1 MGTNEAPRDRIK
13 ELEIE
18 AGVRA
23 ALLPLP
29 TEALAS
35 SALGERPTAQP
46 SQSAKGRVKTA
57 LGSPEVR
64 PWGKLA
70 TELSDLSLQVLFCR
84 PGS

>member
-46 SQSAKGRVKTA
+46 SQSAKGKGQNGFRE
-57 LGSPEVR
+57 P
-64 PWGKLA
+64 
-70 TELSDLSLQVLFCR
+70 
-84 PGS
+84 